1 MTLILEASNLLCN
14 LGLVVMF
21 NIYVGALDSFHKDVG
36 KHFVAGK
43 FSDNVDIL
51 QGALPYDFFNRTFW
65 YAALLLSPYTI
76 TRMINVLIYNYDRIN
91 GVFTSK
97 F

>member
-1 MTLILEASNLLCN
+1 MTLILEASNLLHN

-21 NIYVGALDSFHKDVG
+21 NYVDALDPFHKDGG

-51 QGALPYDFFNRTFW
+51 QGVLPNDFCNRMFW

-76 TRMINVLIYNYDRIN
+76 TRTINVLIYNYDRIN
-91 GVFTSK
+91 GLFTSK